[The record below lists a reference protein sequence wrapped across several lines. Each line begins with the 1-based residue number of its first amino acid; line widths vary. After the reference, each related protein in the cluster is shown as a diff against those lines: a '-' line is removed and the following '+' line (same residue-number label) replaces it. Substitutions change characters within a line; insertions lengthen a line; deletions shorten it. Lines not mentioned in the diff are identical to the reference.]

1 MAPNTATAGKSYAQ
15 KAADLFMSAVGM
27 KSAPKPEPKEDV
39 FAQEKLNPVASA
51 NLLAERCR
59 QYLSNSDVQ
68 KIREAFRY
76 ADQAHLGQFRNSG
89 APYITHPIAVAEI
102 LASWH
107 MDAETIEAGL
117 MHDVLEDTGIT
128 KIEMSKKFGE

>member
-15 KAADLFMSAVGM
+15 KAADLFMTAVGM
-27 KSAPKPEPKEDV
+27 KSATKPEPKEDA
-39 FAQEKLNPVASA
+39 FAEEKLNPVASA

-102 LASWH
+102 LASWLK
-107 MDAETIEAGL
+107 DAETIEAGSHARCL
-117 MHDVLEDTGIT
+117 RRHGIT
-128 KIEMSKKFGE
+128 KIEMSENSE